1 MFKPLNDK
9 IIVKPAQRFTS
20 ALLDLSL
27 VEGVDTVGHVIAAS
41 DESLR
46 QGLNIGDKVHFGTA
60 GANAE
65 DEYLKFEP
73 LMIGN
78 ERHLRMSWMDICC
91 VEEP

>member
-9 IIVKPAQRFTS
+9 ILVKPIQRFTS

-27 VEGVDTVGHVIAAS
+27 VEGVDTVGHVVAVS

-65 DEYLKFEP
+65 AEYLKFEP
-73 LMIGN
+73 LMIDG
-78 ERHLRMSWMDICC
+78 LKYLKMSWQDVCF
-91 VEEP
+91 VEEK